1 MGSFPA
7 TYNDPNLQACQYSNS
22 PSLWLPESSS
32 EAQETPKSSKKKN
45 NKGKTTDA
53 TSTSTNIPGAKQML
67 SLARQD
73 GK

>member
-1 MGSFPA
+1 MIQTYKPA
-7 TYNDPNLQACQYSNS
+7 SNNEYSNS

-32 EAQETPKSSKKKN
+32 EAQEIPKFSKKKN
-45 NKGKTTDA
+45 NKGKTTA
-53 TSTSTNIPGAKQML
+53 AASTSSNSPGAKQML